1 MLQQLFLKAYLY
13 TSILWIAFY
22 LLVALRPQGI
32 LLIARQRANMGF
44 KNEKTKTGVMQSYVN
59 ATYEKIVFTYIFWM
73 LAGLLT
79 PWAIEFLILFTY
91 WVIMQVIL
99 NKNNLRINP
108 QYLQIDAIISIAFII
123 RIMILA
129 L

>member
-13 TSILWIAFY
+13 TGILWIAFY

>member
-1 MLQQLFLKAYLY
+1 MLQQLFLKAYLF
-13 TSILWIAFY
+13 TGILWIAFY
-22 LLVALRPQGI
+22 LLVAFRPHGI
-32 LLIARQRANMGF
+32 LLIARQRATMGF

-79 PWAIEFLILFTY
+79 PWVIEFLILFLY
-91 WVIMQVIL
+91 WVVMQVIL

-108 QYLQIDAIISIAFII
+108 QYLQIDAVISIAFII
-123 RIMILA
+123 RIMIIA